1 MKKAFLLLIAV
12 LALTGTIWFNV
23 GASGNE
29 MVNTTVYSE
38 FFTNVKA
45 GQNISAQFY
54 NAVGDLQK
62 LPCKAAEEP
71 GFVSCQFSPE
81 YAGQQVPV
89 ELTKNGVMYVS
100 IVNVPTN

>member
-12 LALTGTIWFNV
+12 LVLTGTVWFNV

-29 MVNTTVYSE
+29 MVNATVYSE
-38 FFTNVKA
+38 FFTHVKA
-45 GQNISAQFY
+45 GQHVTAQFY
-54 NAVGDLQK
+54 NAAGELQE
-62 LPCKAAEEP
+62 LPCKAAENP

-100 IVNVPTN
+100 IVNVPAN